1 MANSWEEYLR
11 EAEEDGFC
19 VLRREMPVNPAWVYD
34 EVRRND
40 GSLILAQ
47 IYPREGDGGKFFL
60 CNDEAMLPVMM
71 RDFWTSVGRRNIKC
85 E

>member
-40 GSLILAQ
+40 GSLILAR
-47 IYPREGDGGKFFL
+47 IYPRGDVSTCFL

-71 RDFWTSVGRRNIKC
+71 RYFWTSVGRRNIKC